1 VNRTATRKVRRPET
15 SDAAKKKSASP
26 KPDSEAAFRR
36 VQVARAFED
45 IAGQIRQELSKGRL
59 RAGDRLPP
67 ERELAVQFGVSRN
80 TLREALRSLEISGL
94 ITLRKGASGGAF
106 VNDTNGET
114 VVTSIQDMFSLGAVT
129 SAQITDARI
138 SIESAIIRSACE
150 VHTAADVRR
159 LHENL
164 ELAAE
169 ATRRNDFF
177 ARANVHL
184 EFHMILARATR
195 NPILIVVMEGL
206 IGIMRQ
212 FVYSIGS
219 QQIADYVLPSRKR
232 FMKSFEARNA
242 DVAVIEMERHLR
254 RVNRNYLALL
264 DERSK
269 MNKIVAK
276 SSWSAVDRG
285 SHD

>member
-1 VNRTATRKVRRPET
+1 VIRTATRKATRTDRP
-15 SDAAKKKSASP
+15 DAAREKGTSRR
-26 KPDSEAAFRR
+26 PDSEAAFRR

-45 IAGQIRQELSKGRL
+45 IAGQIRQELLQGRL
-59 RAGDRLPP
+59 RAGDRLPA

-80 TLREALRSLEISGL
+80 TLREALRSLEIAGL

-106 VNDTNGET
+106 VSDTNGDT
-114 VVTSIQDMFSLGAVT
+114 VVASIQDMFSLGAVT
-129 SAQITDARI
+129 TEQITQARI
-138 SIESAIIRSACE
+138 SIESAIIRAACA
-150 VHTAADVRR
+150 VHTADDIKR
-159 LHENL
+159 LRDNL
-164 ELAAE
+164 DLAAE

-177 ARANVHL
+177 ARANAHL

-232 FMKSFEARNA
+232 FVQYFEARNTDA
-242 DVAVIEMERHLR
+242 AVEEMERHLR
-254 RVNRNYLALL
+254 RINRNYLALL
-264 DERSK
+264 KERVKS
-269 MNKIVAK
+269 NEIIVK
-276 SSWSAVDRG
+276 RG
-285 SHD
+285 

>member
-1 VNRTATRKVRRPET
+1 VIRTATRKASSAEAPDPAREKAASRR
-15 SDAAKKKSASP
+15 
-26 KPDSEAAFRR
+26 PDSEAAFRR

-45 IAGQIRQELSKGRL
+45 IAGQIRQELSQGRL
-59 RAGDRLPP
+59 RAGDRLPA
-67 ERELAVQFGVSRN
+67 ERELAVKFGVSRN

-114 VVTSIQDMFSLGAVT
+114 IVASIQDMFSLGAVT
-129 SAQITDARI
+129 REQITQARI
-138 SIESAIIRSACE
+138 SIESAIVRAACE
-150 VHTAADVRR
+150 VHTAGDIKR
-159 LHENL
+159 LRDNL

-177 ARANVHL
+177 ARVNVHL

-212 FVYSIGS
+212 FVHSIGS
-219 QQIADYVLPSRKR
+219 QQIPDYVLPSRKR
-232 FMKSFEARNA
+232 FIQYFEARSA
-242 DVAVIEMERHLR
+242 DAAVNEMERHLK

-264 DERSK
+264 EERSK
-269 MNKIVAK
+269 SNEIFVKR
-276 SSWSAVDRG
+276 S
-285 SHD
+285 

>member
-1 VNRTATRKVRRPET
+1 VIRTAIRKASSAEAPDPAREKAASRR
-15 SDAAKKKSASP
+15 
-26 KPDSEAAFRR
+26 PDSEAAFRR

-45 IAGQIRQELSKGRL
+45 IAGQIRQELSQGRL
-59 RAGDRLPP
+59 RAGDRLPA
-67 ERELAVQFGVSRN
+67 ERELAVKFGVSRN

-114 VVTSIQDMFSLGAVT
+114 IVASIQDMFSLGAVT
-129 SAQITDARI
+129 REQITQARI
-138 SIESAIIRSACE
+138 SIESAIVRAACE
-150 VHTAADVRR
+150 VHTAGDIKR
-159 LHENL
+159 LRDNL

-177 ARANVHL
+177 ARVNVHL

-219 QQIADYVLPSRKR
+219 QQIPDYVLPSRKR
-232 FMKSFEARNA
+232 FMQYFEARSA
-242 DVAVIEMERHLR
+242 DAAVNEMERHLK

-264 DERSK
+264 EERSK
-269 MNKIVAK
+269 SNEIFVKR
-276 SSWSAVDRG
+276 S
-285 SHD
+285 

>member
-1 VNRTATRKVRRPET
+1 MIRTAIRKASSAEAPDPAREKAASRR
-15 SDAAKKKSASP
+15 
-26 KPDSEAAFRR
+26 PDSEAAFRR

-45 IAGQIRQELSKGRL
+45 IAGQIRQELSQGRL
-59 RAGDRLPP
+59 RAGDRLPA
-67 ERELAVQFGVSRN
+67 ERELAVKFGVSRN

-114 VVTSIQDMFSLGAVT
+114 IVASIQDMFSLGAVT
-129 SAQITDARI
+129 REQITQARI
-138 SIESAIIRSACE
+138 SIESAIVRAACE
-150 VHTAADVRR
+150 VHTAGDIKR
-159 LHENL
+159 LRDNL

-177 ARANVHL
+177 ARVNVHL

-219 QQIADYVLPSRKR
+219 QQIPDYVLPSRKR
-232 FMKSFEARNA
+232 FMQYFEARSA
-242 DVAVIEMERHLR
+242 DAAVNEMERHLK

-264 DERSK
+264 EERSK
-269 MNKIVAK
+269 SNEIFVKR
-276 SSWSAVDRG
+276 S
-285 SHD
+285 

>member
-1 VNRTATRKVRRPET
+1 MIRTATRKATRTGLP
-15 SDAAKKKSASP
+15 DAAGEKAASRR
-26 KPDSEAAFRR
+26 PDSEAAFRR

-45 IAGQIRQELSKGRL
+45 IAGQIRQELLQGRL

-80 TLREALRSLEISGL
+80 TLREALRSLEIAGL

-106 VNDTNGET
+106 VNDTNGDT
-114 VVTSIQDMFSLGAVT
+114 VVASIQDMFSLGAVT
-129 SAQITDARI
+129 TEQITQARI
-138 SIESAIIRSACE
+138 SIESAIIRAACE
-150 VHTAADVRR
+150 VHTAGDIKR
-159 LHENL
+159 LRENL
-164 ELAAE
+164 DLAAE

-184 EFHMILARATR
+184 EFHMILAKATR

-232 FMKSFEARNA
+232 FMQYFEARNTDA
-242 DVAVIEMERHLR
+242 AVEEMERHLR
-254 RVNRNYLALL
+254 RINRNYLTLL
-264 DERSK
+264 KERVKS
-269 MNKIVAK
+269 NEIIVK
-276 SSWSAVDRG
+276 RS
-285 SHD
+285 